1 MSWWSWLLSGIVAG
15 WLAAWLTIFGVVG
28 LIAVL
33 GLGGN
38 GTAKKPLDYPDRN

>member
-15 WLAAWLTIFGVVG
+15 WLAAWLTILGVVA
-28 LIAVL
+28 LITML

-38 GTAKKPLDYPDRN
+38 SKR